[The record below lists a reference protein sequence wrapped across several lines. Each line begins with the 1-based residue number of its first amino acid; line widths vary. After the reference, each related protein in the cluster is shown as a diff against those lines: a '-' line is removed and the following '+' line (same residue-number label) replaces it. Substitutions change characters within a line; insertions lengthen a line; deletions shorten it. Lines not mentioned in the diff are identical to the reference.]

1 MLTSTDILAQSN
13 SPAAT
18 QIKFK
23 FKEIADSKDGFTN
36 FDNVL
41 LNDDGLVAFSTSND
55 ASQITG
61 IFTSSGG
68 KIRTI
73 ADLQNGQFTNLG
85 DFDLNDNGLVAFAAG
100 NENSSRITGL
110 FTSDGKT
117 TKTVVDLQT
126 LSNSFSDLLSQFPPD
141 RLIAT
146 YSFGDNLALSDAGNV
161 LFDAEA
167 NFRVYGVNQPVDRLF
182 LSQTDGTLAQVAEAT
197 GLIGGGT
204 SRTNTF
210 SNLQINDRGQTLAQI
225 DTKIEFGQSA
235 SNTTIV
241 FDGKILA
248 VAGSGPQQP
257 FTERVFSPV
266 LNDAGTAF
274 FARSGTAYGNRT
286 EVDANNIYRFDSGAT
301 EPVRVS
307 DQRLD
312 VTSFTVND
320 RGSILFSGSTAN
332 QSGLF
337 LLDQGTIT
345 QISDRIAANALIN
358 NSGVIVFQPG
368 QLGSESTGI
377 FARVGSVTEQ
387 VIAPGESLGG
397 SIVQQVQL
405 RGLND
410 AGQIAFSVDF
420 TDGTEGI
427 YRADTKIKIR
437 HGKGNALEN
446 GADVVLG
453 ASRLL
458 PQDLISIAG
467 RNALDLATQ
476 PQLVSSQSIF

>member
-1 MLTSTDILAQSN
+1 MLTFTDVLAQSN
-13 SPAAT
+13 SPSAT

-55 ASQITG
+55 ASKITG

-73 ADLQNGQFTNLG
+73 ADLQSGQFTNFG

-126 LSNSFSDLLSQFPPD
+126 LSTSFTDLPSQVPPGSVG
-141 RLIAT
+141 T
-146 YSFGDNLALSDAGNV
+146 YNFAGSLALSDAGNV
-161 LFDAEA
+161 LFDAGGKF
-167 NFRVYGVNQPVDRLF
+167 NLPGSGFVSDRLF
-182 LSQTDGTLAQVAEAT
+182 LSQPDGTLDRVFEAS
-197 GLIGGGT
+197 GSIGAGF
-204 SRTNTF
+204 SQTNTF
-210 SNLQINDRGQTLAQI
+210 SNLQINDRGQTLAQL
-225 DTKIEFGQSA
+225 DTRLETPRIIE
-235 SNTTIV
+235 NTSIV
-241 FDGKILA
+241 FDGKTLA
-248 VAGSGPQQP
+248 QSSSSPLLP
-257 FTERVFSPV
+257 FKEQVFSPV

-274 FARSGTAYGNRT
+274 FARSGDAFGNRT
-286 EVDANNIYRFDSGAT
+286 EVDANNIYRFDPGAT

-312 VTSFTVND
+312 VVSFTVND
-320 RGSILFSGSTAN
+320 GGSILFSGSTAN

-368 QLGSESTGI
+368 QLGSSTGI

-397 SIVQQVQL
+397 SVVQQVQL

-427 YRADTKIKIR
+427 FRADTKIKMR
-437 HGKGNALEN
+437 HGKDNALEN
-446 GADVVLG
+446 GTDVVLG

-458 PQDLISIAG
+458 TQDLISIAG
-467 RNALDLATQ
+467 KNDLNLATQ

>member
-1 MLTSTDILAQSN
+1 MLTSTDILAKPN
-13 SPAAT
+13 SPSAT

-23 FKEIADSKDGFTN
+23 FREIADSKDGFTN

-73 ADLQNGQFTNLG
+73 ADLQSGQFTNFG

-146 YSFGDNLALSDAGNV
+146 YNFGDNLALSDAGNV
-161 LFDAEA
+161 LFDAKG
-167 NFRVYGVNQPVDRLF
+167 NFRLYGVTQSADRLF
-182 LSQTDGTLAQVAEAT
+182 LSQTDGTLDQVAETT
-197 GLIGGGT
+197 GALVPGY
-204 SRTNTF
+204 SRINTF

-274 FARSGTAYGNRT
+274 FARSGSAFGNRT

-301 EPVRVS
+301 DPMRVS

-368 QLGSESTGI
+368 QLGSSTGI

-427 YRADTKIKIR
+427 FRADTKIKIR
-437 HGKGNALEN
+437 HGKDNALEN
-446 GADVVLG
+446 GTDLVLG

-467 RNALDLATQ
+467 KNDLNLATQ